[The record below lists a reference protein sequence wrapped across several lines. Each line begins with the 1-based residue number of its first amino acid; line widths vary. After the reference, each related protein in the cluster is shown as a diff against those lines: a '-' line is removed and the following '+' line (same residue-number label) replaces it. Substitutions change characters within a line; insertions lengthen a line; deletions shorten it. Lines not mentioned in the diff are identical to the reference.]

1 MIVMQA
7 SFDENEVLDVVFRSS
22 RGRAFASPDC
32 RSCRRKCTVCL
43 PCSCCRRLSSD
54 NYVL

>member
-7 SFDENEVLDVVFRSS
+7 SFDENEVDVVFRSS
-22 RGRAFASPDC
+22 RGRAFTSQDC
-32 RSCRRKCTVCL
+32 RSCRGKCTVCL